1 MPAILI
7 KTAGKL
13 LVPLIYTEGL
23 EAPRKR
29 FSARLACVRPRSPER
44 KKEVN
49 IPLSELHWLKTTNGE
64 I

>member
-49 IPLSELHWLKTTNGE
+49 IPLSELH
-64 I
+64 